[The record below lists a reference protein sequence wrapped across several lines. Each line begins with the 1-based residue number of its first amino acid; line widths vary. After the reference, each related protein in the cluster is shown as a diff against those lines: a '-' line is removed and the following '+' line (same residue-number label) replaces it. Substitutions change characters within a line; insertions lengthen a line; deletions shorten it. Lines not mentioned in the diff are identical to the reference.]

1 MSNWCLLRGFTALQR
16 LRLRGR
22 GSWRR
27 GWNEL
32 QRLLLFFYRRSLK
45 QILWHNAALQG
56 SNPVFVQVQKNREL
70 TGTISTWSYFIPLYF
85 IVYYLSKWRRNRT
98 IKWRKTDGLMFFHPL
113 DFRFCFKPLIW
124 NNAVHLPLFPPM
136 ISRRARRENEPE
148 QGGGDWGEETRQ
160 DGSRVIVEEVTE
172 ESRRNKR
179 KEEMGEEGCE
189 WKRGDERRGKAMF
202 LSVCPVAN
210 LISLATP

>member
-1 MSNWCLLRGFTALQR
+1 
-16 LRLRGR
+16 
-22 GSWRR
+22 
-27 GWNEL
+27 
-32 QRLLLFFYRRSLK
+32 
-45 QILWHNAALQG
+45 
-56 SNPVFVQVQKNREL
+56 
-70 TGTISTWSYFIPLYF
+70 
-85 IVYYLSKWRRNRT
+85 
-98 IKWRKTDGLMFFHPL
+98 
-113 DFRFCFKPLIW
+113 
-124 NNAVHLPLFPPM
+124 M

-189 WKRGDERRGKAMF
+189 WKRGDEHRGKAMF